1 MTELL
6 LATRSAGKIRE
17 IREITAS
24 LGLRWRSLDDFPDV
38 DEAVEDGDTFL
49 ANATRKAVYYS
60 TATGLPALADDSGLE
75 VDALGG
81 EPGVHS
87 AYYAGHP
94 RDDAANNRKLVQ
106 MLRGVPAERRTA
118 RFRCVMVIARRE
130 CSLAET
136 NGSIEGV
143 IVDEPRGG
151 NGFGY
156 DPHFFVP
163 HLGKTTAE
171 LPSAGKNRI
180 SHRGIAL
187 RAMCEKLATL
197 RLGGA

>member
-17 IREITAS
+17 ITAA
-24 LGLRWRSLDDFPDV
+24 LNLRWRSLDDFPSIS
-38 DEAVEDGDTFL
+38 EAIEDGDTFL

-60 TATGLPALADDSGLE
+60 NATGLPALADDSGLE
-75 VDALGG
+75 VDALNG
-81 EPGVHS
+81 EPGVQS

-94 RDDAANNRKLVQ
+94 RDDAANCRKLVQ
-106 MLRGVPAERRTA
+106 VLRDVPAARRSA
-118 RFRCVMVIARRE
+118 RFRCVMVIASGERV
-130 CSLAET
+130 LAET
-136 NGSIEGV
+136 NGAIEG
-143 IVDEPRGG
+143 IIIDEPRGT

-156 DPHFFVP
+156 DPHFLVP
-163 HLGKTTAE
+163 SLGKTTAE
-171 LPSAGKNRI
+171 LPSVEKNKI

-197 RLGGA
+197 QLG